1 MSTPAPAVDARPPRR
16 MAPFLVTKQHRRF
29 AEFADAVRRHR
40 YIGACYGAPGI
51 GKTLS
56 ARTYAAADDCDDW
69 FARGHL
75 KGAVLPD
82 TVLAS
87 RTVLWTPYV
96 TTTPRELENEIGN
109 LIGQIET
116 SIEHTYDPDYDPELA
131 WDTGDQPTN
140 RVELL
145 IIDEADRLRTSGLEQ
160 LRDHFDRH
168 DIGLI
173 LIGMPGFERRLA
185 RYPQLYSRIGF
196 VHQYRPLDPEDVH
209 PSSATTGNTSAMT
222 LDPARKPT
230 PTPSSPSSE
239 SPAGT
244 SAHRTTHDPSPPRHE
259 HQPTQRHHPRRH
271 RSSPR
276 NPRRRHLTT
285 PNKPTKLRRT
295 TV

>member
-1 MSTPAPAVDARPPRR
+1 MSTPAPPVDTRPPRR

-56 ARTYAAADDCDDW
+56 ARTQAAADDCDHW

-116 SIEHTYDPDYDPELA
+116 SIE
-131 WDTGDQPTN
+131 QPTTRTTTPN
-140 RVELL
+140 RPGTPG
-145 IIDEADRLRTSGLEQ
+145 INQPTASSCSSSTRPTGSAPADWNN
-160 LRDHFDRH
+160 
-168 DIGLI
+168 
-173 LIGMPGFERRLA
+173 
-185 RYPQLYSRIGF
+185 
-196 VHQYRPLDPEDVH
+196 
-209 PSSATTGNTSAMT
+209 SATTST
-222 LDPARKPT
+222 
-230 PTPSSPSSE
+230 
-239 SPAGT
+239 GT
-244 SAHRTTHDPSPPRHE
+244 T
-259 HQPTQRHHPRRH
+259 
-271 RSSPR
+271 
-276 NPRRRHLTT
+276 
-285 PNKPTKLRRT
+285 
-295 TV
+295 